1 MSEVSKDDL
10 NHELASDVSSIASQ
24 NADSVGAQLARARE
38 QRGWTVQY
46 VAEQLKLSQSQIFAL
61 EANQLDKLPKL
72 VIVRGFVRAYSKLL
86 RIDADALMS
95 LMPQDYEPVRLEA
108 SLRPALSTPF
118 IESRTSLSGHQENN
132 RRYIIGLVVLV
143 LAVMVIV
150 FFQRTDYG
158 QALQGRIFS
167 SNHKA
172 ESVMT
177 SEVASS
183 QPFELVS
190 SPSSNVTTSDQMAVA
205 STSTTVN
212 LNDVVA
218 SSPVA
223 NAMPVNT
230 PPESGTT
237 ASNAVVATPPVS
249 NLQVS
254 AAAPSA
260 VLQEPIAISDT
271 LVLKFKEDSWVFVKI
286 DGGAVLSSHVA
297 KAGSE
302 EVFSVK
308 QGLFVKLGNATGVQ
322 ASLRGKPFAI
332 VADRE
337 TKVASVSVK

>member
-10 NHELASDVSSIASQ
+10 NHELVSDTSSIASQ

-95 LMPQDYEPVRLEA
+95 LMPQDCEPVRLEA

-172 ESVMT
+172 ENVMT
-177 SEVASS
+177 AEVASS
-183 QPFELVS
+183 QPYEAVS
-190 SPSSNVTTSDQMAVA
+190 TPSSTATISDQMVVA
-205 STSTTVN
+205 STSTGVN
-212 LNDVVA
+212 SNDVVA
-218 SSPVA
+218 SSPA
-223 NAMPVNT
+223 LNAVPVNAPSEIGLAASSAVVT
-230 PPESGTT
+230 PP
-237 ASNAVVATPPVS
+237 AS
-249 NLQVS
+249 NLQASGAASS
-254 AAAPSA
+254 AA
-260 VLQEPIAISDT
+260 LQEPMAISDT

-308 QGLFVKLGNATGVQ
+308 QGLFVKLGNAAGVQ

-337 TKVASVSVK
+337 TKVASVSVR

>member
-10 NHELASDVSSIASQ
+10 NHELVSDASSIASQ

-172 ESVMT
+172 ENVMT
-177 SEVASS
+177 TEVASS
-183 QPFELVS
+183 QPYEAAS
-190 SPSSNVTTSDQMAVA
+190 TPSSTATISDQMVVA
-205 STSTTVN
+205 STSTVVN
-212 LNDVVA
+212 SNDAAA
-218 SSPVA
+218 SSPAV
-223 NAMPVNT
+223 NAVPVNAPSEIGLAASSAVVT
-230 PPESGTT
+230 PP
-237 ASNAVVATPPVS
+237 AS
-249 NLQVS
+249 NLQASGAASS
-254 AAAPSA
+254 AA
-260 VLQEPIAISDT
+260 LQEPMAISDT

-308 QGLFVKLGNATGVQ
+308 QGLFVKLGNAAGVQ